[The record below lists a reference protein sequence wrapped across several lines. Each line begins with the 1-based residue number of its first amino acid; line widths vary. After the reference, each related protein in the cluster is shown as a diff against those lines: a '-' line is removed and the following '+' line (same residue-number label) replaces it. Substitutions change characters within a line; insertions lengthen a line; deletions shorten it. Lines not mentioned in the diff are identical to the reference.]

1 MKTAVQFGAGNI
13 GRGFMGQLF
22 FEAGYHT
29 IFVEASKPLV
39 ELLNASHTYPLRL
52 LDASSQQAID
62 MEVTHIR
69 ALHVDEVEQISE
81 TIAHADVTGSAV
93 GVPNLI
99 HIAPLLAAGIRRRF
113 TTNPTSIDIYLCE
126 NMLDAALQ
134 LKSHVLEQLE
144 HDVRVWAEEHVGFV
158 GTSVVRMV
166 PVISAELRRQYS
178 GLVVADSYHKLSYD
192 GTAIKAAPPPIVG
205 LYPVKNFK
213 AEVERKLF
221 MYNLGHAALAYP
233 GYLKGFSYIHESF
246 EDQEITMLFQ
256 KCLDETDVALQKC
269 YPKDIDA
276 KSQEETR
283 KDIFL
288 RFSNPMMMDTIRR
301 IARDPIRKMG
311 PEDRL
316 IGSATLCLSQGIF
329 PEYIAIA
336 CAAALCY
343 DQPDDPQALKLQE
356 IIQQS
361 GIEATLRE
369 VSSLDPE
376 SEFGKT
382 IRNNY
387 SRIQEQRANAEKHF
401 SLLNRHCWK

>member
-1 MKTAVQFGAGNI
+1 MKTAIQFGAGNI

-39 ELLNASHTYPLRL
+39 ELLNAAHTYPLRL
-52 LDASSQQAID
+52 LDAPSQQAID
-62 MEVTHIR
+62 MEITHIH
-69 ALHVDEVEQISE
+69 ALHVDEIDQIAE
-81 TIAHADVTGSAV
+81 AIAQAEVMGSAV

-99 HIAPLLAAGIRRRF
+99 HIAPLLAAGIHRRF
-113 TTNPTSIDIYLCE
+113 RMNSTPIDIYLCE
-126 NMLDAALQ
+126 NMLHAASQ
-134 LKSHVLEQLE
+134 LKSHVLERLE
-144 HDVRVWAEEHVGFV
+144 YDVKAWAEEHVGFI
-158 GTSVVRMV
+158 GTSVARMV
-166 PVISAELRRQYS
+166 PVISEELRRQDP
-178 GLVVADSYHKLSYD
+178 GLVVADSYHKLPYD
-192 GTAIKAAPPPIVG
+192 GTAVKSAPPPIEG
-205 LYPVKNFK
+205 LYPVRNFE

-233 GYLKGFSYIHESF
+233 GYLKGLFYIHESF

-256 KCLDETDVALQKC
+256 KCLDETALALQKRF
-269 YPKDIDA
+269 PEDIDA

-288 RFSNPMMMDTIRR
+288 RFSNPMIMDTIRR
-301 IARDPIRKMG
+301 IARDPIRKLG

-316 IGSATLCLSQGIF
+316 IGSANLCLNQGIF

-343 DQPDDPQALKLQE
+343 DHPDDPQAVKLQE
-356 IIQQS
+356 MIQQS
-361 GIEATLRE
+361 GVEATLRE

-376 SEFGKT
+376 SELGKT
-382 IRNNY
+382 IIHNY
-387 SRIQEQRANAEKHF
+387 FRIQEQRANAEKRVSF
-401 SLLNRHCWK
+401 LND